1 MEVKR
6 PEMMISEILECVK
19 LAKEYN
25 SVKEKY
31 HPSIIKMGEILAKSV
46 YIENIDS
53 NVERAIIDNV
63 SRNFASLYNLGDEF
77 MTEFLNYIKDNP
89 MIYSKKNVEASM
101 LRKYIGSMRVK
112 SIVLSELHES
122 QDINE
127 EFSTFNGNYDVF
139 VTTRLNG
146 DIAGIE
152 IIYCAAHKYKEYN
165 NWNIRGALG
174 VDKELPS
181 ILCIG
186 EDEADEAN
194 VVVATCLNPDGIKT
208 FSESEKV
215 MLLNRLSGNIPVYID
230 AHKKFILA
238 RVPAN
243 TYIDVEEIYSE
254 EDDTL
259 DNGKLIE
266 LEIKFFPK
274 D

>member
-1 MEVKR
+1 MKVKR
-6 PEMMISEILECVK
+6 PEMMVSEILECVK

-63 SRNFASLYNLGDEF
+63 SRNFASLYNLGDVF
-77 MTEFLNYIKDNP
+77 MAEFLNYIKDNP
-89 MIYSKKNVEASM
+89 MIYSKKNAEASM

-127 EFSTFNGNYDVF
+127 EFSTFNSNYDVF

-146 DIAGIE
+146 DIARIE
-152 IIYCAAHKYKEYN
+152 IIYCGAHKYKEYN

-215 MLLNRLSGNIPVYID
+215 MLLNRLSGNIPVHID